1 MEGGDR
7 RVRDGLAVAGWGLF
21 VMWGLAMVTG
31 ADELRTDP
39 TMVRGDEKAT
49 LLTVSGGVLLVLAV
63 VLLVLAAVRFGSR
76 RGPLGPPV
84 ASVVLGWS
92 MAGLFVVFLAWGVP
106 LTRGRGLS
114 ALAAFELP
122 YLIGA
127 VAVLLARPRAGS
139 VGLSGGDPRSS
150 RV

>member
-1 MEGGDR
+1 MDGGDR
-7 RVRDGLAVAGWGLF
+7 RVRDVLALAGWVVLS
-21 VMWGLAMVTG
+21 MWGLAMVTN

-49 LLTVSGGVLLVLAV
+49 LLTVSGAILLVLALVMLVLAV
-63 VLLVLAAVRFGSR
+63 VRFGYR

-106 LTRGRGLS
+106 LTRDRGLS
-114 ALAAFELP
+114 ALAVFELP
-122 YLIGA
+122 YLVGA
-127 VAVLLARPRAGS
+127 VVVLLARPRDEP
-139 VGLSGGDPRSS
+139 VGLSGGDPR
-150 RV
+150 